1 MKAKKLNKK
10 NNLSFA
16 VSMHCVPLFTV
27 IGRLKPI
34 LLFSASIL
42 AREKGGENRGAKKIK
57 ANCKS
62 QVGQWCFLLTHT
74 GETERQ
80 TWL

>member
-1 MKAKKLNKK
+1 MKAKKQLQK
-10 NNLSFA
+10 NLSFA

-34 LLFSASIL
+34 LLFSASIST
-42 AREKGGENRGAKKIK
+42 REKGGENRGAKKMK